1 MEFNRRFN
9 DGELSMTTNLV
20 IQIGR
25 EAITTA
31 LLIVAPIMAVGF
43 VVGTAISILQTIMQ
57 IQEMTLSFVPKL
69 VAIGFAII
77 VFGSWM
83 LTQLMDYSQKILGG
97 FPHILGL
104 K

>member
-1 MEFNRRFN
+1 MSWLIHI
-9 DGELSMTTNLV
+9 GITISV
-20 IQIGR
+20 I
-25 EAITTA
+25 
-31 LLIVAPIMAVGF
+31 
-43 VVGTAISILQTIMQ
+43 QTIMQ

-83 LTQLMDYSQKILGG
+83 ITQLLEFSQKILGG
-97 FPHILGL
+97 FPHILGI